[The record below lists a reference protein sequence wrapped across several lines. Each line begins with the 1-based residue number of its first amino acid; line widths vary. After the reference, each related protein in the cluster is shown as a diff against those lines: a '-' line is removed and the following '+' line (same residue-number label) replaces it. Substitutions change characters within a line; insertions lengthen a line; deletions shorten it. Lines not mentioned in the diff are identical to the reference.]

1 MGEKGFA
8 DRCAEAV
15 DAYWKRLGFDVKA
28 HTKQITRNGRPIE
41 AWEIVSST
49 ENGLPYGCDSRQ
61 VPLYGAAKKRAEG

>member
-28 HTKQITRNGRPIE
+28 HTKQAQLNGRLID

-49 ENGLPYGCDSRQ
+49 HNGMPSGCDSRQ
-61 VPLYGAAKKRAEG
+61 VPLYGARPKRTEQ